1 MYFRVLSEK
10 PVENKLK
17 IMLSYL
23 PLLRVQAHNYDLNE
37 SLKKA
42 YQDQFQ
48 DVFKHCFRN
57 KMCLT
62 ECYELS
68 MLASLHPI
76 FDSTQQTNFKAW
88 IQLFETSLLKM
99 SWSTSASSS
108 LAAVHSQQNNKH
120 SVLFPGYSRLAG
132 HSYSYIFYSILYLNL
147 NLNIAMIICIKKKP
161 RSIPIIIRCKTTTTT
176 TTTTWTAPPRTA

>member
-1 MYFRVLSEK
+1 VLSEK

-23 PLLRVQAHNYDLNE
+23 PLLRVQTHNYDLNE

-57 KMCLT
+57 KMCLG

-68 MLASLHPI
+68 LLASLHPI
-76 FDSTQQTNFKAW
+76 FDAAQQTNFCAW
-88 IQLFETSLLKM
+88 TQLFETSLQKS
-99 SWSTSASSS
+99 SWSPNQQQ
-108 LAAVHSQQNNKH
+108 SQQLN
-120 SVLFPGYSRLAG
+120 SVLLPGYHR
-132 HSYSYIFYSILYLNL
+132 
-147 NLNIAMIICIKKKP
+147 
-161 RSIPIIIRCKTTTTT
+161 
-176 TTTTWTAPPRTA
+176 